1 VFAWSLAGTTPP
13 RASVPPDA
21 RRRRLLRRKILELG
35 YATHTHENLGA
46 RGDGASDGGMAHELP
61 AFPARQPRL
70 IYLKLRMIG
79 ERSRLFAGS
88 GRGRALPRI
97 LQTSRKDEEVQGRL
111 LNSFY
116 NGMGDLL
123 IKSTVANRRPL
134 FYR

>member
-1 VFAWSLAGTTPP
+1 V
-13 RASVPPDA
+13 RA
-21 RRRRLLRRKILELG
+21 
-35 YATHTHENLGA
+35 ATAQAT
-46 RGDGASDGGMAHELP
+46 GGMAHELP